1 MAIPSPLYYACF
13 PLQEYFVDK
22 DTGFPLASGQVFFY
36 EDTNRSILKNVYQ
49 QEQQPNGEYQFALL
63 PNPLTLSSVGT
74 FQDNSGNDIIP
85 FLYPF
90 TGLPAVPTGI
100 LDLYFIEVYNSQG
113 VLQFTREAWPPNSY
127 GTSPASSQSG
137 LSQNILTN
145 TQFSSISYVPNPTT
159 GSLTFDASPAATSV
173 EFAPGWE
180 IVTTGT
186 GTVVITQIPINAS
199 IISEAPYAIQIASAG
214 AGLTSVQLRQR
225 IPESP
230 RILYGDYVSGLF
242 LISNQNLA
250 SVAVQMSYVPSTGAQ
265 YVIAQGV
272 TANDASFT
280 PILGVN
286 DLSVILNG
294 AVNTDAPPAGYVD
307 IYIDFPVLSTVQIT
321 STQIVQVA
329 NAETFANFVQLSV
342 PQQTN
347 STFYWSKPR
356 LEYMPIPS
364 YTLGWDFGMNPF
376 QVQGYAATVLYSPS
390 SPGKSVYVADQ
401 TILFQTTVGSYQVN
415 REQNIYLQLGN
426 RNTLS
431 SCALIQY
438 LGPNEAAQ
446 LLNSPICSQIL
457 GAVSIASLNGQ
468 INLYYTNDLALPI
481 LSANPAVGG
490 YTLVSAVDAITATP
504 TVGGGGVYGNWTQI
518 NFTNGSVPTFQLGV
532 AQSPTSLSNWNAAGQ
547 PNINT
552 ATFFAIV
559 VTFPNYNVGSNIRL
573 DYISLQKGYIPTAP
587 SALSFGET
595 LAGLR
600 QYYEQSYQW
609 DVIAPAITSMGALG
623 FSLASSVT
631 GFGSTRAYA
640 TAYTIIYTKSKRVLP
655 IVLLYSPANA
665 SVGNVYAALQVD
677 NITYPLNCSSNT
689 YYTSIGSYDGVV
701 FYARYTAYMIDV
713 AMVSGTG
720 YFAGWATVQW
730 TADARFGII

>member
-22 DTGFPLASGQVFFY
+22 DTGFPLAAGQVFFY
-36 EDTNRSILKNVYQ
+36 EDTNRSVLKNVYQ

-90 TGLPAVPTGI
+90 TGLPAAPTGI

-127 GTSPASSQSG
+127 GTSPASSQSE

-145 TQFSSISYVPNPTT
+145 TQFSSISYVPDPTT
-159 GSLTFDASPAATSV
+159 GSLTFNASPAATSV

-272 TANDASFT
+272 TANDASFS

-321 STQIVQVA
+321 STQIVQVQ

-356 LEYMPIPS
+356 LEYKPIPS
-364 YTLGWDFGMNPF
+364 YSLGWDFAMNPF
-376 QVQGYAATVLYSPS
+376 QAQGTAAVLYNPS
-390 SPGKSVYVADQ
+390 SLGKSVYVADQ
-401 TILFQTTVGSYQVN
+401 TILFQSTVNSYSISKPAN
-415 REQNIYLQLGN
+415 RYIQLDN
-426 RNTLS
+426 LNQLS

-438 LGPNEAAQ
+438 LGPCEAQ
-446 LLNSPICSQIL
+446 ELLTNPVCSQISGVISAGL
-457 GAVSIASLNGQ
+457 LNGQ
-468 INLYYTNDLALPI
+468 INLYYTTDAALPV
-481 LSANPAVGG
+481 LSGDSTIGG
-490 YTLVSAVDAITATP
+490 YSLVSAVDAITGTP
-504 TVGGGGVYGNWTQI
+504 TVGGGGLYGNWTKI
-518 NFTNGSVPTFQLGV
+518 NFTNESVPTFELDV
-532 AQSPTSLSNWNAAGQ
+532 AVSSTSLSNWNAAGQ
-547 PNINT
+547 ANIDN

-559 VTFPNYNVGSNIRL
+559 VSFPEYNVGSTFAIN
-573 DYISLQKGYIPTAP
+573 YVSLQNGYIPTSP
-587 SALSFGET
+587 GALSFGET
-595 LAGLR
+595 LNALQ
-600 QYYEQSYQW
+600 QYYEKSY
-609 DVIAPAITSMGALG
+609 DTEILPGATAGRGVYSSTSNIFAAGGVTYSYASDFSIKYRVSKRADATVTFYHPNGTINTIFAVIVLGGLPVALAPATFTPNDWSRVEGQN
-623 FSLASSVT
+623 
-631 GFGSTRAYA
+631 
-640 TAYTIIYTKSKRVLP
+640 TAHFT
-655 IVLLYSPANA
+655 PAVNA
-665 SVGNVYAALQVD
+665 SVQFAAV
-677 NITYPLNCSSNT
+677 NNNSSA
-689 YYTSIGSYDGVV
+689 SIQFQYV
-701 FYARYTAYMIDV
+701 
-713 AMVSGTG
+713 
-720 YFAGWATVQW
+720 
-730 TADARFGII
+730 ADARFGIV

>member
-22 DTGFPLASGQVFFY
+22 DTGFPLAAGQVFFY
-36 EDTNRSILKNVYQ
+36 EDTNRSVLKNIYQ

-90 TGLPAVPTGI
+90 TGLPAAPTGI
-100 LDLYFIEVYNSQG
+100 LDLYFIEVYSSQG

-127 GTSPASSQSG
+127 GTSPASSQSE

-145 TQFSSISYVPNPTT
+145 TQFSSISYIPDPTT
-159 GSLTFDASPAATSV
+159 GSLTFNASPAATSV

-186 GTVVITQIPINAS
+186 GTVVITQIPLNAS
-199 IISEAPYAIQIASAG
+199 IISEAPYAIEIASAG

-230 RILYGDYVSGLF
+230 RILYGNYVSGLF

-272 TANDASFT
+272 TSNDASFI

-321 STQIVQVA
+321 STQIVQVQ

-347 STFYWSKPR
+347 STFYYYKPQ
-356 LEYMPIPS
+356 LENKPIPS
-364 YTLGWDFGMNPF
+364 YTLGWNFGQNPC
-376 QVQGYAATVLYSPS
+376 QILGTAVGVSGLGNNTARYI
-390 SPGKSVYVADQ
+390 ADQ
-401 TILFQTTVGSYQVN
+401 TIAFESVGNALSYTFTPESGITVATTAASQF
-415 REQNIYLQLGN
+415 
-426 RNTLS
+426 
-431 SCALIQY
+431 ALIQY
-438 LGPNEAAQ
+438 LDEKLVRELLTGRMAVKISGNASTAINANISLWYTTNAALPGVPISTNNTTFFSTLTLGVPTTIAAGWTEIARSNLGAASFSLSPGQTEYNFNGWFDNANATTATYFAIVIGFNQLAAIDTASIQYCTLARGDIATPPPALNEWETLSSLQYYYQTSYPPGIALGAASPPSAIFLPMIGQNPGGPGGTKAYPLTFNQAYDLKRTIPIFTFYNELTGAINGINMTTVVAGISAAQ
-446 LLNSPICSQIL
+446 ANAPAQTDGTGIYWQTQISVKSILMESINSV
-457 GAVSIASLNGQ
+457 GFA
-468 INLYYTNDLALPI
+468 
-481 LSANPAVGG
+481 AVGG
-490 YTLVSAVDAITATP
+490 TAVP
-504 TVGGGGVYGNWTQI
+504 
-518 NFTNGSVPTFQLGV
+518 
-532 AQSPTSLSNWNAAGQ
+532 
-547 PNINT
+547 
-552 ATFFAIV
+552 
-559 VTFPNYNVGSNIRL
+559 
-573 DYISLQKGYIPTAP
+573 
-587 SALSFGET
+587 FG
-595 LAGLR
+595 
-600 QYYEQSYQW
+600 
-609 DVIAPAITSMGALG
+609 
-623 FSLASSVT
+623 
-631 GFGSTRAYA
+631 AYA
-640 TAYTIIYTKSKRVLP
+640 
-655 IVLLYSPANA
+655 
-665 SVGNVYAALQVD
+665 
-677 NITYPLNCSSNT
+677 
-689 YYTSIGSYDGVV
+689 SYN
-701 FYARYTAYMIDV
+701 Y
-713 AMVSGTG
+713 
-720 YFAGWATVQW
+720 
-730 TADARFGII
+730 TADARLGQV

>member
-22 DTGFPLASGQVFFY
+22 DTGFPLAAGQVFFY
-36 EDTNRSILKNVYQ
+36 EDTNRSVLKNVYQ

-90 TGLPAVPTGI
+90 TGLPAAPTGI
-100 LDLYFIEVYNSQG
+100 LDLYFIEVYNSLG

-127 GTSPASSQSG
+127 GTSPASSEFQ

-145 TQFSSISYVPNPTT
+145 TQFSSISYIPDPTT
-159 GSLTFDASPAATSV
+159 GSLTFNASPTATSV

-186 GTVVITQIPINAS
+186 GTVVITQIPLNAS

-225 IPESP
+225 ISESP

-265 YVIAQGV
+265 YIIAQGV
-272 TANDASFT
+272 TANDASFS

-347 STFYWSKPR
+347 STFYWSKPK
-356 LEYMPIPS
+356 LEYKPIPS
-364 YTLGWDFGMNPF
+364 YTLGWDFNNNPY
-376 QVQGYAATVLYSPS
+376 QEMGQSSITYSPAGGQS
-390 SPGKSVYVADQ
+390 KYCADQ
-401 TILFQTTVGSYQVN
+401 TILFQTATG
-415 REQNIYLQLGN
+415 NISVQKIYGN
-426 RNTLS
+426 GIQFTNLAT
-431 SCALIQY
+431 ATAFAMIQY
-438 LGPNEAAQ
+438 LDKDDAVN
-446 LLNSPICSQIL
+446 LLNSPLCSQIKGL
-457 GAVSIASLNGQ
+457 VTNGPALEGQ
-468 INLYYTNDLALPI
+468 IDLYWTADAALPD
-481 LSANPAVGG
+481 LGTNFYS
-490 YTLVSAVDAITATP
+490 LVSSVSDAGVP
-504 TVGGGGVYGNWTQI
+504 TVGGGGAYGTWNKVNRGNLGDARFSLYNTETFSFAGWDA
-518 NFTNGSVPTFQLGV
+518 TND
-532 AQSPTSLSNWNAAGQ
+532 A
-547 PNINT
+547 NINT
-552 ATFFAIV
+552 AEFFAIV
-559 VTFPNYNVGSNIRL
+559 VSFAKALPTQV
-573 DYISLQKGYIPTAP
+573 ISLEWCTLQKGYIPTAP
-587 SALSFGET
+587 AAMSFRETIAGLQQYYEKSYDRGT
-595 LAGLR
+595 LAG
-600 QYYEQSYQW
+600 
-609 DVIAPAITSMGALG
+609 AITQVGAEG
-623 FSLASSVT
+623 FSLSSSTPGAGFTRCYASA
-631 GFGSTRAYA
+631 F
-640 TAYTIIYTKSKRVLP
+640 TITFKQSKRKIPAVA
-655 IVLLYSPANA
+655 LYSPN
-665 SVGNVYAALQVD
+665 SGLINNIYCHLLVD
-677 NITYPLNCSSNT
+677 NNSTVGDRAVFTYFASNIAQNNVVYESIYQQALLNVN
-689 YYTSIGSYDGVV
+689 Y
-701 FYARYTAYMIDV
+701 
-713 AMVSGTG
+713 VSGTA
-720 YFAGWATVQW
+720 YYTAWARTQW
-730 TADARFGII
+730 VADARFGIV